1 MPKKRIEGIV
11 VSTINDKTVKVSA
24 ERIKVHAFYG
34 KRMKETKSY
43 LAHDEENTLKIGDKV
58 IIEETRPISKRK
70 TWIVIK

>member
-24 ERIKVHAFYG
+24 ERIKVHAFYS
-34 KRMKETKSY
+34 KRMKETKNY

-58 IIEETRPISKRK
+58 TIEETRPISKRK